1 MFVKKITDCDLL
13 EANDGCM
20 IRELLHPK
28 NDAVELP
35 YSIAVATVTQDQQS
49 YAHKLVQDEV
59 YYILTGQG
67 RLYIDNESSPV
78 SKGEVFL
85 IPANSVQWI
94 ENTGDSDLVFL
105 AIVSPPWTKE
115 GDIRIN

>member
-1 MFVKKITDCDLL
+1 MFVKKIKDCDLL

-28 NDAVELP
+28 NDSVDLP
-35 YSIAVATVTQDQQS
+35 YSIAVATVAQNQQS
-49 YAHKLVQDEV
+49 HAHKLVQDEV

-67 RLYIDNESSPV
+67 RMYIDDESRLV
-78 SKGEVFL
+78 NKGEVIL
-85 IPANSVQWI
+85 IPADSVQWI
-94 ENTGDSDLVFL
+94 ENSGDCDLVFL
-105 AIVSPPWTKE
+105 AIVSPPWFKE

>member
-20 IRELLHPK
+20 IRELIHPK
-28 NDAVELP
+28 NDPVDLP
-35 YSIAVATVTQDQQS
+35 YSIAVATIAQNQHS
-49 YAHKLVQDEV
+49 YAHKLIQDEV

-67 RLYIDNESSPV
+67 RMYIDNESSLV
-78 SKGEVFL
+78 RKGEVIL

-94 ENTGDSDLVFL
+94 ENTGDCDLLFL
-105 AIVSPPWTKE
+105 AIVSPPWSKQ